1 MKSIPKAIL
10 IGALLVLT
18 VPAFAEETHH
28 TNPDSTVSQP
38 PSASGMQPGMGMMPG
53 GMMPGGMMPGGMMP
67 GGMMSGGM
75 MSGGMMPMMESA
87 NEMMAPRHIEGRI
100 AFLKAELKITADQES
115 SWQAFAESVRSDAR
129 TMQDMAK
136 RMQGMMVPGSLIE
149 RLDRHESML
158 DAHLD
163 QLRRIEAALR
173 PLYESLNG
181 DQRRSMDELF
191 MPVVMG
197 MMM

>member
-1 MKSIPKAIL
+1 MKSIPKSIL

-28 TNPDSTVSQP
+28 TGPDSAVSQP

-53 GMMPGGMMPGGMMP
+53 GMMPGGMM
-67 GGMMSGGM
+67 SGGM
-75 MSGGMMPMMESA
+75 MSMMGSA
-87 NEMMAPRHIEGRI
+87 NEMMVPRRIEGRI

-129 TMQDMAK
+129 IMQDMAK

-158 DAHLD
+158 NAHLD
-163 QLRRIEAALR
+163 QLRRIKMALR

-191 MPVVMG
+191 MPVAMG